1 MLLENKE
8 TSNSIVFI
16 QMKSI
21 KLTIKRLGSI
31 RDSEIE
37 LMPMMLF
44 SGESGLGKSYLAILC
59 HYFFEIMANRK
70 RIGSLF
76 DKLNIDFDEVSSR
89 FEENGI
95 FFVLKKTD
103 LEEWLAVDAVDYLRY
118 MLGNSSL
125 EADFTVSL
133 QDLIPDE
140 VPFTYRRG
148 AMEINEKKDV
158 IYSISLPGLVLRVGE
173 RGVNEESPMALL
185 LRLYLIQHIL
195 EKIIFDLRTFVLPP
209 SRGPVLTEDV
219 TPVTGLYSSFTK
231 CITWLKRVPNQS
243 VERNQ
248 EFLALMEDVMEGEVV
263 YDGEKFMYN
272 HHTDPI
278 PLSAA
283 ASSIR
288 ELAILSMIAERTDLD
303 NMVVLFEEPEAHL
316 HPVKQRAMADALSL
330 MNTFGAY
337 MQVTTHSDYLLRRL
351 NELIKLQK
359 IKELVNNEED
369 FETICHGLSISSVF
383 AFDYRRLGA
392 YLVERNPDGTSKI
405 VRQSLEEGVPFSS
418 FHEAIE
424 NSLSFDMKLTD
435 ILDEKNN

>member
-1 MLLENKE
+1 MR
-8 TSNSIVFI
+8 
-16 QMKSI
+16 SI
-21 KLTIKRLGSI
+21 KLIINELGSI

-76 DKLNIDFDEVSSR
+76 EKLNVDYDEVSSR
-89 FEENGI
+89 FEEHGV
-95 FFVLKKTD
+95 FFVLKKTE
-103 LEEWLAVDAVDYLRY
+103 LEEWLAADAVDYLRY
-118 MLGNSSL
+118 MLGNSSF

-133 QDLIPDE
+133 QDSIPAE
-140 VPFTYRRG
+140 IPFSYRRG
-148 AMEINEKKDV
+148 TMEINDKTEV
-158 IYSISLPGLVLRVGE
+158 LYSISVPGLVLRIGE
-173 RGVNEESPMALL
+173 RGVNEESPMTLL
-185 LRLYLIQHIL
+185 LRYYLIQHIL
-195 EKIIFDLRTFVLPP
+195 EERTYDLRTFVLPP

-219 TPVTGLYSSFTK
+219 TPVTGLYSSFNK

-248 EFLALMEDVMEGEVV
+248 EFLALMEDVMEGEVT

-272 HHTDPI
+272 HYTGSI

-288 ELAILSMIAERTDLD
+288 ELAILSMIAERTELD
-303 NMVVLFEEPEAHL
+303 DMVVLFEEPEAHL
-316 HPVKQRAMADALSL
+316 HPMKQRAMADALSL

-359 IKELVNNEED
+359 IRELDIKEEESEKIYHD
-369 FETICHGLSISSVF
+369 INIFPVF

-392 YLVERNPDGTSKI
+392 YLLERNPDGTSRI

-418 FHEAIE
+418 FHDAIE
-424 NSLSFDMKLTD
+424 KSLSFDLKLTE
-435 ILDEKNN
+435 ILDEKNS

>member
-1 MLLENKE
+1 MR
-8 TSNSIVFI
+8 
-16 QMKSI
+16 SI
-21 KLTIKRLGSI
+21 KLTIKKLGSI

-76 DKLNIDFDEVSSR
+76 EKLNVDYDEISSH
-89 FEENGI
+89 FEEKGE
-95 FFVLKKTD
+95 FFVLEKTA

-118 MLGNSSL
+118 MLGNSSF

-133 QDLIPDE
+133 QDSIPTE
-140 VPFTYRRG
+140 VPFSYKRG
-148 AMEINEKKDV
+148 TMEINDKKEV
-158 IYSISLPGLVLRVGE
+158 IYSISVPGLVLRVGE
-173 RGVNEESPMALL
+173 RGVNEESPLTLL
-185 LRLYLIQHIL
+185 LRFYLIQHIL
-195 EKIIFDLRTFVLPP
+195 EERIFDLRTFVLPP

-219 TPVTGLYSSFTK
+219 TPVTGLYSSFNK

-248 EFLALMEDVMEGEVV
+248 EFLALMEDVMEGDVT

-272 HHTDPI
+272 HHTEPI

-288 ELAILSMIAERTDLD
+288 ELAILSMIAERTELND
-303 NMVVLFEEPEAHL
+303 MVVLFEEPEAHL

-337 MQVTTHSDYLLRRL
+337 IQVTTHSDYLLRRL

-359 IKELVNNEED
+359 IKELVNNDKEYEK
-369 FETICHGLSISSVF
+369 ICHDIDVYPVF

-392 YLVERNPDGTSKI
+392 YLLERNPDGTSKI

-424 NSLSFDMKLTD
+424 NSLSIDLKLTD
-435 ILDEKNN
+435 ILDEKNS

>member
-1 MLLENKE
+1 MR
-8 TSNSIVFI
+8 
-16 QMKSI
+16 SI
-21 KLTIKRLGSI
+21 KLTIRKLGSI

-76 DKLNIDFDEVSSR
+76 EKLNVDYDEISSH
-89 FEENGI
+89 FEENGD
-95 FFVLKKTD
+95 FFVLKKTA
-103 LEEWLAVDAVDYLRY
+103 LEEWLAADAVDYLRY
-118 MLGNSSL
+118 MLGNSSF

-133 QDLIPDE
+133 QDSIPSE
-140 VPFTYRRG
+140 VPFSYRRG
-148 AMEINEKKDV
+148 TMEINDKKEV
-158 IYSISLPGLVLRVGE
+158 IYSISVPGLFLRVGE
-173 RGVNEESPMALL
+173 RGVNEESPMTLL
-185 LRLYLIQHIL
+185 LRFYLIQHIL
-195 EKIIFDLRTFVLPP
+195 EKRIFDLRTFVLPP

-219 TPVTGLYSSFTK
+219 TPVTGLYSSFNK

-248 EFLALMEDVMEGEVV
+248 EFLALMEEVMEGEVT

-272 HHTDPI
+272 HHTEPI

-288 ELAILSMIAERTDLD
+288 ELAILSMIAERTELND
-303 NMVVLFEEPEAHL
+303 MVALFEEPEAHL
-316 HPVKQRAMADALSL
+316 HPVKQRSMADALSL

-337 MQVTTHSDYLLRRL
+337 IQVTTHSDYLLRRL

-359 IKELVNNEED
+359 IKELVDNDEEY
-369 FETICHGLSISSVF
+369 EKICHDIDVYPVF

-392 YLVERNPDGTSKI
+392 YLLERNPDGTSRI

-424 NSLSFDMKLTD
+424 NSLSFDLKLTD
-435 ILDEKNN
+435 ILDEKNS

>member
-1 MLLENKE
+1 
-8 TSNSIVFI
+8 
-16 QMKSI
+16 
-21 KLTIKRLGSI
+21 
-31 RDSEIE
+31 
-37 LMPMMLF
+37 MPMMLF

-76 DKLNIDFDEVSSR
+76 EKLSIDYDEVSSR
-89 FEENGI
+89 FEERGV

-103 LEEWLAVDAVDYLRY
+103 LEEWLAADAVDYLRY
-118 MLGNSSL
+118 MLGNSSF

-133 QDLIPDE
+133 QDGIPAE
-140 VPFTYRRG
+140 VPFAYRKG

-158 IYSISLPGLVLRVGE
+158 IYSISVPGLVLRVGE

-185 LRLYLIQHIL
+185 LRLYLIQQIL
-195 EKIIFDLRTFVLPP
+195 EETIFDLRTFVLPP

-219 TPVTGLYSSFTK
+219 TPVTGLYSSFNK

-248 EFLALMEDVMEGEVV
+248 EFLALMEDVMEGEVT

-272 HHTDPI
+272 HNTEPI

-316 HPVKQRAMADALSL
+316 HPLKQRLMADALSL

-337 MQVTTHSDYLLRRL
+337 SQVTTHSDYLLRRL

-359 IKELVNNEED
+359 IKELVNNEDE
-369 FETICHGLSISSVF
+369 FERICYDIGVF
-383 AFDYRRLGA
+383 PVFSFDYRRLGA
-392 YLVERNPDGTSKI
+392 YLLERSTDGTSKI

-418 FHEAIE
+418 FHDAIE

-435 ILDEKNN
+435 ILDEKNY

>member
-1 MLLENKE
+1 
-8 TSNSIVFI
+8 
-16 QMKSI
+16 
-21 KLTIKRLGSI
+21 
-31 RDSEIE
+31 
-37 LMPMMLF
+37 MPMMLF

-76 DKLNIDFDEVSSR
+76 EKLSIDYDEVSSR
-89 FEENGI
+89 FEERGV

-103 LEEWLAVDAVDYLRY
+103 LEEWLVADAVDYLRY
-118 MLGNSSL
+118 MLGNSSF

-133 QDLIPDE
+133 QDGIPAE
-140 VPFTYRRG
+140 VPFAYRKG

-158 IYSISLPGLVLRVGE
+158 IYSISVPGLVLRVGE

-185 LRLYLIQHIL
+185 LRLYLIQQIL
-195 EKIIFDLRTFVLPP
+195 EETIFDLRTFVLPP

-219 TPVTGLYSSFTK
+219 TPVTGLYSSFNK

-248 EFLALMEDVMEGEVV
+248 EFLALMEDVMEGEVT

-272 HHTDPI
+272 HNTEPI

-316 HPVKQRAMADALSL
+316 HPLKQRLMADALSL

-337 MQVTTHSDYLLRRL
+337 SQVTTHSDYLLRRL

-359 IKELVNNEED
+359 IKELVNNEDE
-369 FETICHGLSISSVF
+369 FERICYDIGVF
-383 AFDYRRLGA
+383 PVFSFDYRRLGA
-392 YLVERNPDGTSKI
+392 YLLERSTDGTSKI

-418 FHEAIE
+418 FHDAIE

-435 ILDEKNN
+435 ILDEKNY

>member
-1 MLLENKE
+1 
-8 TSNSIVFI
+8 
-16 QMKSI
+16 
-21 KLTIKRLGSI
+21 
-31 RDSEIE
+31 
-37 LMPMMLF
+37 MPMMLF

-76 DKLNIDFDEVSSR
+76 EKLSIDYDEVSSR
-89 FEENGI
+89 FEERGV

-103 LEEWLAVDAVDYLRY
+103 LEEWLAADAVDYLRY
-118 MLGNSSL
+118 MLGNSSF

-133 QDLIPDE
+133 QDGIPAE
-140 VPFTYRRG
+140 VPFAYRKG

-158 IYSISLPGLVLRVGE
+158 IYSISVPGLVLRVGE

-185 LRLYLIQHIL
+185 LRLYLIQQIL
-195 EKIIFDLRTFVLPP
+195 EETIFDLRTFVLPP

-219 TPVTGLYSSFTK
+219 TPVTGLYSSFNK

-248 EFLALMEDVMEGEVV
+248 EFLALMEDVMEGEVT

-272 HHTDPI
+272 HNTEPI

-316 HPVKQRAMADALSL
+316 HPLKQRLMADALSL

-337 MQVTTHSDYLLRRL
+337 SQVTTHSDYLLRRL

-359 IKELVNNEED
+359 IKELVNNEDE
-369 FETICHGLSISSVF
+369 FERICYDIGVF
-383 AFDYRRLGA
+383 PVFSFDYRRLGA
-392 YLVERNPDGTSKI
+392 YLLERSTDGTSKI

-418 FHEAIE
+418 FHDAIE

-435 ILDEKNN
+435 ILDGKNY

>member
-1 MLLENKE
+1 
-8 TSNSIVFI
+8 
-16 QMKSI
+16 
-21 KLTIKRLGSI
+21 
-31 RDSEIE
+31 
-37 LMPMMLF
+37 MPMMLF

-76 DKLNIDFDEVSSR
+76 EKLSIDYDEVSSR
-89 FEENGI
+89 FEERGV

-103 LEEWLAVDAVDYLRY
+103 LEEWLAADAVDYLRY
-118 MLGNSSL
+118 MLGNSSF

-133 QDLIPDE
+133 QDGIPAE
-140 VPFTYRRG
+140 VPFAYRKG

-158 IYSISLPGLVLRVGE
+158 IYSISVPGLVLRVGE

-185 LRLYLIQHIL
+185 LRLYLIQQIL
-195 EKIIFDLRTFVLPP
+195 EETIFDLRTFVLPP

-219 TPVTGLYSSFTK
+219 TPVTGLYSSFNK

-248 EFLALMEDVMEGEVV
+248 EFLALMEDVMEGEVT

-272 HHTDPI
+272 HNTEPI

-316 HPVKQRAMADALSL
+316 HPLKQRLMADALSL

-337 MQVTTHSDYLLRRL
+337 SQVTTHSDYLLRRL

-359 IKELVNNEED
+359 IKELVNNEDE
-369 FETICHGLSISSVF
+369 FERICYDIGVF
-383 AFDYRRLGA
+383 PGFSFDYRRLGA
-392 YLVERNPDGTSKI
+392 YLLERSTDGTSKI

-418 FHEAIE
+418 FHDAIE

-435 ILDEKNN
+435 ILDEKNY

>member
-1 MLLENKE
+1 
-8 TSNSIVFI
+8 
-16 QMKSI
+16 
-21 KLTIKRLGSI
+21 
-31 RDSEIE
+31 
-37 LMPMMLF
+37 MPMMLF

-76 DKLNIDFDEVSSR
+76 EKLSIDYDEVSSR
-89 FEENGI
+89 FEERGV

-103 LEEWLAVDAVDYLRY
+103 LEEWLAADAVDYLRY
-118 MLGNSSL
+118 MLGNSSF

-133 QDLIPDE
+133 QDGIPAE
-140 VPFTYRRG
+140 VPFAYRKG

-158 IYSISLPGLVLRVGE
+158 IYSISVPGLVLRVGE

-185 LRLYLIQHIL
+185 LRLYLIQQIL
-195 EKIIFDLRTFVLPP
+195 EETIFDLRTFVLPP

-219 TPVTGLYSSFTK
+219 TPVTGLYSSFNK

-248 EFLALMEDVMEGEVV
+248 EFLALMEDVMEGEVT

-272 HHTDPI
+272 HNTEPI

-316 HPVKQRAMADALSL
+316 HPLKQRLMADALSL

-337 MQVTTHSDYLLRRL
+337 SQVTTHSDYLLRRL

-359 IKELVNNEED
+359 IKELVNNEDE
-369 FETICHGLSISSVF
+369 FERICHDIGVF
-383 AFDYRRLGA
+383 PVFSFDYRRLGA
-392 YLVERNPDGTSKI
+392 YLLERSTDGTSKI

-418 FHEAIE
+418 FHDAIE

-435 ILDEKNN
+435 ILDEKNY

>member
-1 MLLENKE
+1 MR
-8 TSNSIVFI
+8 
-16 QMKSI
+16 SI
-21 KLTIKRLGSI
+21 KLIIKKLGSI

-76 DKLNIDFDEVSSR
+76 EKLNVDYDEVSSH

-103 LEEWLAVDAVDYLRY
+103 LEEWLAADAVDYLRY
-118 MLGNSSL
+118 MLGNSSF
-125 EADFTVSL
+125 EADFTISL
-133 QDLIPDE
+133 QDSIPAE
-140 VPFTYRRG
+140 VPFSYKRG
-148 AMEINEKKDV
+148 SMEINEKKEV
-158 IYSISLPGLVLRVGE
+158 IYSISVPGLVFRVGE
-173 RGVNEESPMALL
+173 RGVNEESPMTLL
-185 LRLYLIQHIL
+185 LRFYLIQHIL
-195 EKIIFDLRTFVLPP
+195 EESIFDLRTFVLPP

-219 TPVTGLYSSFTK
+219 TPVTGLYSSFNK

-248 EFLALMEDVMEGEVV
+248 EFLALMEDVMEGEVI

-272 HHTDPI
+272 HHTVPI

-288 ELAILSMIAERTDLD
+288 ELAILSMIAERTELD
-303 NMVVLFEEPEAHL
+303 DMVVLFEEPEAHL

-359 IKELVNNEED
+359 IKELVNNKEEY
-369 FETICHGLSISSVF
+369 EKICHDIDVFSIF

-392 YLVERNPDGTSKI
+392 YLLEKNPDGSSKI

-424 NSLSFDMKLTD
+424 KSLSFDQKLSD
-435 ILDEKNN
+435 LLDEKNS